1 MDLSRTVGW
10 FTSVIPVCL
19 DPGPVD
25 LAEALAGGPAAGQA
39 LERVREHLAGLPSG
53 GIGYGLLRHLNPRT
67 GPELARLGTP
77 RIEFNYM
84 GRFGVPE
91 ATDWSYAAESD
102 AVDLDAD
109 GDMPEGHCLVV
120 NSLTEDRPGGPELAV
135 FWSWPSGVL
144 AEDAVR
150 ELAETWFQALD
161 ALVTHATGRP
171 ERA

>member
-1 MDLSRTVGW
+1 M
-10 FTSVIPVCL
+10 
-19 DPGPVD
+19 
-25 LAEALAGGPAAGQA
+25 
-39 LERVREHLAGLPSG
+39 
-53 GIGYGLLRHLNPRT
+53 
-67 GPELARLGTP
+67 
-77 RIEFNYM
+77 
-84 GRFGVPE
+84 
-91 ATDWSYAAESD
+91 
-102 AVDLDAD
+102 DLDAD